1 VCVRDPKVRH
11 GRQEIR
17 RLWALADPA
26 LNAFVGC
33 TGTHGTAW
41 PHLRQLCRVERQR
54 ELRRAGQ
61 VVKREREV
69 TYAITSRPAEY
80 AGAAQLLTWLRGHWG
95 IENRGH
101 WVRDVTLGEDA
112 CQVRTGAAPHVLAAC
127 RNLAVTV
134 LRRAGYLNIAA
145 ALRTH
150 AGRSAQAV
158 HLLLSADGRG

>member
-1 VCVRDPKVRH
+1 M
-11 GRQEIR
+11 
-17 RLWALADPA
+17 LWALRDPA

-41 PHLRQLCRVERQR
+41 PHLQQVCRVERQR

-61 VVKREREV
+61 IVKREREV
-69 TYAITSRPAEY
+69 TYAITSTSAER
-80 AGAAQLLTWLRGHWG
+80 ADAAQLLRWLRGHWG
-95 IENRGH
+95 IETRGH

-112 CQVRTGAAPHVLAAC
+112 SQVRTGAAPHVLATC
-127 RNLAVTV
+127 RNLAVTL
-134 LRRAGYLNIAA
+134 LRQAGYPNIAA

-158 HLLLSADGRG
+158 HLLLTAGEQG